1 MRYDMW
7 CKMRFFSDM
16 LTKDMEGE
24 REALQRGPVNL
35 LSLLPQEFTKQ
46 QVQEVR
52 IAQGMTPNP
61 KEMLRNWVRRGYI
74 IKDSERSVY
83 VKGGQ
88 WSVVS

>member
-35 LSLLPQEFTKQ
+35 LSLLPQEFTRQ
-46 QVQEVR
+46 QAQEVR
-52 IAQGMTPNP
+52 VAQGMKPNP
-61 KEMLRNWVRRGYI
+61 TAMLSNWVKRGFI
-74 IKDSERSVY
+74 RKDSERNVY
-83 VKGGQ
+83 I
-88 WSVVS
+88 SLR

>member
-1 MRYDMW
+1 MRYDLW

-52 IAQGMTPNP
+52 VAQGMKPNP
-61 KEMLRNWVRRGYI
+61 HDMLRQWVKRGFI
-74 IKDSERSVY
+74 ERDGKSDVY
-83 VKGGQ
+83 KKKIA
-88 WSVVS
+88 